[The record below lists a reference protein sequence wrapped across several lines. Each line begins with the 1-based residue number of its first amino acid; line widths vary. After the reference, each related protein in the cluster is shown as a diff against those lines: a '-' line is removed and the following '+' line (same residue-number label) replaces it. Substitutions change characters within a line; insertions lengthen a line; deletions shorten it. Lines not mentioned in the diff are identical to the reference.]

1 MPAWTTVEEGL
12 GLKEMVRNRDLWK
25 ALLAEFIGTLLLVLI
40 GCFST
45 IGWGAGDAEPA
56 TAYKPSMVQIALAF
70 GITVATLAQGLGHV
84 SGCHINPAVTAG
96 MLVARQVSLMR
107 AIFYVLVQCIGA
119 IVGSALLKALT
130 PEEVQGSLGMTTV
143 NAKLSA
149 VQGFGVELFITFV
162 LVFVIFGVCDE
173 SRDDVKGSAPLAIGL
188 SITACHLGAIQYT
201 GSSMNPA
208 RTFGPAVVTG
218 IWEHHWVYWAGPVLG
233 GVLAGL
239 VYTHAF
245 RARNMA
251 VDAVEL
257 TEVKPQ
263 RSSSSHK

>member
-1 MPAWTTVEEGL
+1 MAWSTVEEAL

-25 ALLAEFIGTLLLVLI
+25 ALLAEFLGTMLLTLI

-45 IGWGAGDAEPA
+45 IGWAEGDAKDP
-56 TAYKPSMVQIALAF
+56 YMPSMVQIALAF
-70 GITVATLAQGLGHV
+70 GITVATLAQSIGHI
-84 SGCHINPAVTAG
+84 SGCHINPAVTMG

-107 AIFYVLVQCIGA
+107 AFFYIVVQCIGA

-130 PEEVQGSLGMTTV
+130 PEDVQGSLGMTTV
-143 NAKLSA
+143 NPKLTA
-149 VQGFGVELFITFV
+149 FQGFGVELFITFV
-162 LVFVIFGVCDE
+162 LVFVVFGVCDE
-173 SRDDVKGSAPLAIGL
+173 GRDDVKGSAPLAIGL
-188 SITACHLGAIQYT
+188 SITGCHLGAIKYT

-218 IWEHHWVYWAGPVLG
+218 IWANHWVYWAGPLAG
-233 GVLAGL
+233 GIIAGL

-245 RARNMA
+245 RARHMA
-251 VDAVEL
+251 VEAVEL

-263 RSSSSHK
+263 RASK

>member
-1 MPAWTTVEEGL
+1 MAPWTNVEEAL

-25 ALLAEFIGTLLLVLI
+25 ALLAEFIGTLLLTLI
-40 GCFST
+40 GCLST
-45 IGWGAGDAEPA
+45 IGWADDG
-56 TAYKPSMVQIALAF
+56 YKPSMVQIALAF
-70 GITVATLAQGLGHV
+70 GVTVATLAQSIGHV

-107 AIFYVLVQCIGA
+107 AVFYVLVQCIGA

-130 PEEVQGSLGMTTV
+130 PEEVQGSLGMTTI
-143 NAKLSA
+143 NPKLSA
-149 VQGFGVELFITFV
+149 FQGFGVELFITFV
-162 LVFVIFGVCDE
+162 LVFVVFGVCDE

-188 SITACHLGAIQYT
+188 SITACHLGAIKYT

-218 IWEHHWVYWAGPVLG
+218 TWANHWVYWVGPIVG
-233 GVLAGL
+233 GILAGL

-245 RARNMA
+245 RARHMS
-251 VDAVEL
+251 VESVEL

-263 RSSSSHK
+263 MSSNK